1 MSGLLLPG
9 AVSAASTTSSG
20 SAPLRPSRSGA
31 LCRQPLGLQ
40 LAAAPPARRLASSPR
55 TADCARWRRV
65 QQQHK
70 LATAAAA
77 DADAAALAA
86 AAAEPEQQQQQQAQ
100 AQPHAADPAAADP
113 AAAAAMGSSADGAAV
128 EAAPKKKSGSLAK
141 RVVFGVILGLSGAAV
156 IIIGGWVYAGVACLA
171 AFQLSQEYI
180 GLVSA
185 KGIAKGAPPPPP
197 IVNSAISLLCVA
209 LNAWVFVTGGR
220 SASAMAVASFVILSL
235 QLLVVRK
242 PRFAQLT
249 SSLFGLFYCGYL
261 PSFWIRLRLLS
272 VPAVNSGALA
282 ATVPALL
289 GGPTHL
295 TVGLMAAFVAVACI
309 IAADTGAYFCGKSF
323 GRTQLTR
330 VSPKKTV
337 EGALGGLL
345 SSIAVAL
352 GLYKTCGW
360 PDNSLSAAALG
371 TLVFFSSLFGDL
383 IESVI
388 KRDAGLKDASN
399 LIPGH
404 GGLLDRLDSYLFT
417 GACVYFWIKFLL
429 TNLGI

>member
-171 AFQLSQEYI
+171 AFQLSQ
-180 GLVSA
+180 
-185 KGIAKGAPPPPP
+185 
-197 IVNSAISLLCVA
+197 
-209 LNAWVFVTGGR
+209 
-220 SASAMAVASFVILSL
+220 
-235 QLLVVRK
+235 VR
-242 PRFAQLT
+242 
-249 SSLFGLFYCGYL
+249 
-261 PSFWIRLRLLS
+261 RLRS
-272 VPAVNSGALA
+272 RG
-282 ATVPALL
+282 
-289 GGPTHL
+289 
-295 TVGLMAAFVAVACI
+295 MAAA
-309 IAADTGAYFCGKSF
+309 GM
-323 GRTQLTR
+323 
-330 VSPKKTV
+330 
-337 EGALGGLL
+337 
-345 SSIAVAL
+345 
-352 GLYKTCGW
+352 
-360 PDNSLSAAALG
+360 AALPQCRCQQKLLALMLWRTALRRRCRAQVLCFLVNWRPPLPCLNHPFINRS
-371 TLVFFSSLFGDL
+371 TLV
-383 IESVI
+383 
-388 KRDAGLKDASN
+388 
-399 LIPGH
+399 
-404 GGLLDRLDSYLFT
+404 
-417 GACVYFWIKFLL
+417 W
-429 TNLGI
+429 